1 MDNTRIE
8 ILKNGNWIYLELG
21 EDKSIR
27 YNSVI
32 NKIGKTG
39 TREISGSN
47 TFSIPWTYHNV
58 QTLGLN
64 QFNAIELASSL
75 NQKYEAK
82 YYNEDTLFKIG
93 FVVINNMDS
102 GPININFIDEALF
115 ITEKWGATSYHD
127 LLQDVT
133 LSVPSA
139 YITAIA
145 EMTGYT
151 ASKTS
156 VLPHLTN
163 VSGETFPIALFPN
176 NLNQIGDKWQ
186 IYGDGSDHVNNGI
199 NPYQSRPIFNAKA
212 FITLACEAYGYTP
225 IFHTSIDWA
234 TVAKTYMVT
243 EGLNKSQ
250 YGDGGLTN
258 VPHNTIS
265 YSSAHYL
272 ASQSGFGGIYD
283 SQTAMRFGGLGDSIS
298 PANLVGVPYS
308 STDWPG
314 VKRNSAG
321 NIGYNFL
328 YHQTVFV
335 PDTAAG
341 NVGTLRFTST
351 INNTLNEATY
361 AGVFIVY
368 KHLTHV
374 NGYVY
379 EMATETIN
387 NSTYFDIDI
396 TIDKSQFDDI
406 TIANKGEV
414 QGLYV
419 MSYKANVSNPS
430 SGGEVMTNM
439 LVTET
444 ASPENVIS
452 YDEYGQYVQDA
463 VDLTH
468 AASQDKISSLLKG
481 LMQKDGMLMNID
493 SKNKEIEFFAY
504 SAYATRRDLG
514 GDNIVDWSKYLLE
527 YSNPKFNT
535 NYGNDYGI
543 SNTLGLKD
551 PYPGNSI
558 KIILGNQT
566 ASSSKYK
573 DSAEDYNSKFKD
585 VTSAQKIL
593 YTGTPYTEF
602 AVEGDSLVELDV
614 NLGNLQQYRY
624 DNNTTSLGT
633 ILNLPSIYNVNFAVA
648 PSGVSDWYNLID
660 NSVRVTPSFLLPL
673 DEIKDLDLRK
683 PIFVSQLGGYFI
695 PEEIEQYIDSV
706 TPVSVKLIKLNF
718 ESGGFVSRP

>member
-8 ILKNGNWIYLELG
+8 ILKEGTWIFLELG
-21 EDKSIR
+21 KGESIR

-32 NKIGKTG
+32 NKIGKTS

-82 YYNEDTLFKIG
+82 YYNEDTLFQVG
-93 FVVINNMDS
+93 FVIINNMDN
-102 GPININFIDEALF
+102 GLININFIDEALF

-127 LLQDVT
+127 LLKDVT
-133 LSVPSA
+133 LSAPAA

-145 EMTGYT
+145 EMTNYN
-151 ASKTS
+151 ANKLA

-163 VSGETFPIALFPN
+163 LSGETFPIALFPN

-186 IYGDGSDHVNNGI
+186 IYGDGSDHIDNGI

-212 FITLACEAYGYTP
+212 FITLACRAFGYAP
-225 IFHTSIDWA
+225 VFHTSINWA

-250 YGDGGLTN
+250 YGSGGLTTL
-258 VPHNTIS
+258 PYYFPTATIS
-265 YSSAHYL
+265 VSHWKDGPFNAG
-272 ASQSGFGGIYD
+272 QTYD
-283 SQTAMRFGGLGDSIS
+283 SQVAMKFAGSNSIS
-298 PANLVGVPYS
+298 PVNLVGSYYS
-308 STDWPG
+308 SSDWPG
-314 VKRNSAG
+314 VKRQSVNTITS
-321 NIGYNFL
+321 NFL
-328 YHQTVFV
+328 YNQTVYV
-335 PDTAAG
+335 PETSSG
-341 NVGTLRFTST
+341 NVGTIRFTAST
-351 INNTLNEATY
+351 NHTY
-361 AGVFIVY
+361 TEQIYGGVYIVY
-368 KHLTHV
+368 KHLTNV
-374 NGYVY
+374 NGFVY
-379 EMATETIN
+379 ELATEID
-387 NSTYFDIDI
+387 NSSNGSTVDI
-396 TIDKSQFDDI
+396 TIDKAQFDSI

-419 MSYKANVSNPS
+419 LAYKSNTNQFN
-430 SGGEVMTNM
+430 GENM
-439 LVTET
+439 NLMDVAET
-444 ASPENVIS
+444 YSPPGLIS
-452 YDEYGQYVQDA
+452 YDEHGQYLQDA

-481 LMQKDGMLMNID
+481 LMQKEGMLMNID

-504 SAYATRRDLG
+504 SAYATRRDAG
-514 GDNIVDWSKYLLE
+514 ESSDWSKYLLE

-543 SNTLGLKD
+543 SNSVGLKD

-566 ASSSKYK
+566 TSSSKYK

-585 VTSAQKIL
+585 VTSAQKML
-593 YTGTPYTEF
+593 YTITPYTEF
-602 AVEGDSLVELDV
+602 TVEGDSLVELDV
-614 NLGNLQQYRY
+614 ALGNLSQYRY
-624 DNNTTSLGT
+624 DNSTTSIGT
-633 ILNLPSIYNVNFAVA
+633 LTNLPSIYNVNFAVA

-695 PEEIEQYIDSV
+695 PEEVEQYVDSV

-718 ESGGFVSRP
+718 E

>member
-8 ILKNGNWIYLELG
+8 ILKDGNWIYLELG
-21 EDKSIR
+21 VDKSIR

-32 NKIGKTG
+32 NKIGKTS

-64 QFNAIELASSL
+64 KFNAIELASSL

-82 YYNEDTLFKIG
+82 YYNEDTLFQIG

-127 LLQDVT
+127 LLKDVT
-133 LSVPSA
+133 LSAPAA

-145 EMTGYT
+145 EIKNYNV
-151 ASKTS
+151 SKNS

-163 VSGETFPIALFPN
+163 ISGETFPIALFPN

-186 IYGDGSDHVNNGI
+186 IYGDGSDHIDDGI

-212 FITLACEAYGYTP
+212 FMTLACEAYGYTP

-258 VPHNTIS
+258 VPHNPIS
-265 YSSAHYL
+265 FSSAHYL
-272 ASQSGFGGIYD
+272 SATAGFAGLYE
-283 SQTAMRFGGLGDSIS
+283 SQTAMRFGGLGDSVS
-298 PANLVGVPYS
+298 PATLVGVPYA

-314 VKRNSAG
+314 VKRDSSG

-328 YHQTVFV
+328 YNQTIFV

-351 INNTLNEATY
+351 INNTKNEGTY

-368 KHLTHV
+368 KHLTNV

-387 NSTYFDIDI
+387 NSTYFAIDI

-419 MSYKANVSNPS
+419 LSFKANVPNPS

-444 ASPENVIS
+444 ASPVDLIS
-452 YDEYGQYVQDA
+452 YDEYGQYIQDA
-463 VDLTH
+463 VDLSH
-468 AASQDKISSLLKG
+468 AASTDTISSLIKG

-504 SAYATRRDLG
+504 SAYATRRDAG
-514 GDNIVDWSKYLLE
+514 EYSDWSKYLLE

-535 NYGNDYGI
+535 NYGNNYGI
-543 SNTLGLKD
+543 SNSVGLMES
-551 PYPGNSI
+551 YPGNSV

-566 ASSSKYK
+566 SSSKYK

-585 VTSAQKIL
+585 VTSAQKL
-593 YTGTPYTEF
+593 LHTTTPYTEYT
-602 AVEGDSLVELDV
+602 VSGNSLVELDGA
-614 NLGNLQQYRY
+614 LGSLSQYRY
-624 DNNTTSLGT
+624 DNSTTSIGT
-633 ILNLPSIYNVNFAVA
+633 LTGLPAIYNVNFAVA
-648 PSGVSDWYNLID
+648 PSGVSDWYGLID
-660 NSVRVTPSFLLPL
+660 NSVRAKPTFLLPL
-673 DEIKDLDLRK
+673 DEIKNLDLRK

-695 PEEIEQYIDSV
+695 PEEIEQYVDSK
-706 TPVSVKLIKLNF
+706 TPVSVKLIKLNV
-718 ESGGFVSRP
+718 E